1 MCVGQGLAPSEQGWT
16 SVRYGADS
24 PLGMVGGMWIW
35 VTASAVNGEE
45 AGQSHKGG
53 IKPSSLGPQVGHFFP
68 HTQSCNCSA
77 DFWAISS
84 LSLLASSQGW
94 PSTLSF
100 LKRVLKLSRG
110 PTKKW
115 KKLRILK
122 QCPCALRAS

>member
-1 MCVGQGLAPSEQGWT
+1 
-16 SVRYGADS
+16 
-24 PLGMVGGMWIW
+24 MWIW

-45 AGQSHKGG
+45 AGQSHRGG

-68 HTQSCNCSA
+68 RAQSCNCSA

-84 LSLLASSQGW
+84 LSVLASSQGW

-115 KKLRILK
+115 KKLRILE

>member
-1 MCVGQGLAPSEQGWT
+1 MCVGQGLAPSEKGWT

-100 LKRVLKLSRG
+100 LKRVLKLSQG